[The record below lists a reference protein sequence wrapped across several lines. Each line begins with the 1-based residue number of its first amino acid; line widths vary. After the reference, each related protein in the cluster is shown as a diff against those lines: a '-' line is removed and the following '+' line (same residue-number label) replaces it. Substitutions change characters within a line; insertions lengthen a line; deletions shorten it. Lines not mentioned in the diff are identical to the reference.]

1 MLFRMLL
8 IATLAVSVTACAK
21 KKETQAGGMDFG
33 GSTQMQVGDGTATGY
48 DASGSTT
55 GGVTPGSAED
65 FATNVGD
72 RVFFGYDRY
81 DLTTEAKT
89 QLDLQSRWLQQYPNV
104 SITLEGHADERG
116 TREYNIALGERRANA
131 TRDYL
136 VSTGVSASRV
146 SVVSYGKERPA
157 VTGEDPSAWAQNRRA
172 VTRVN

>member
-33 GSTQMQVGDGTATGY
+33 GSTQMQVGDNTGVATS
-48 DASGSTT
+48 DGSYNT

-89 QLDLQSRWLQQYPNV
+89 QLDLQSRWLQQYSSV
-104 SITLEGHADERG
+104 SITIEGHADERG

-136 VSTGVSASRV
+136 VSTGVSAARV
-146 SVVSYGKERPA
+146 NVVSYGKERPA

-172 VTRVN
+172 VTRIN